1 MDRVPES
8 LNRRFY
14 EQQRLLTLDDPPYPD
29 SLYAVSKLFGENLGR
44 YLVTTAN
51 IQFVGLRI
59 GWLVPEDDASIK
71 KGTLSEDY
79 LRAMFSA
86 NATVSKPLPGP
97 SRSTHRTCGPTRS
110 AAMIVACSTWRL
122 RRKPSDFI
130 RRTMRSHSSRMIETG
145 KGRGNG

>member
-59 GWLVPEDDASIK
+59 GRLVPEDDASIK
-71 KGTLSEDY
+71 RGTLSEDY

-97 SRSTHRTCGPTRS
+97 SGSTHRTCWPTR
-110 AAMIVACSTWRL
+110 
-122 RRKPSDFI
+122 
-130 RRTMRSHSSRMIETG
+130 
-145 KGRGNG
+145 

>member
-51 IQFVGLRI
+51 IQFV
-59 GWLVPEDDASIK
+59 ASASGGSCPK
-71 KGTLSEDY
+71 TTQ
-79 LRAMFSA
+79 A
-86 NATVSKPLPGP
+86 
-97 SRSTHRTCGPTRS
+97 SRKAPFPKTTCGPCSQQTRLCRS
-110 AAMIVACSTWRL
+110 LYQGHRG
-122 RRKPSDFI
+122 
-130 RRTMRSHSSRMIETG
+130 RRTVPAGLRDQPQ
-145 KGRGNG
+145 

>member
-51 IQFVGLRI
+51 IQFV
-59 GWLVPEDDASIK
+59 ASAS
-71 KGTLSEDY
+71 GGSC
-79 LRAMFSA
+79 
-86 NATVSKPLPGP
+86 P
-97 SRSTHRTCGPTRS
+97 
-110 AAMIVACSTWRL
+110 
-122 RRKPSDFI
+122 
-130 RRTMRSHSSRMIETG
+130 
-145 KGRGNG
+145 